1 MQISEFNASVA
12 DLKEK
17 AEAVIQSGSTDLET
31 LVWREYLNACCQPGL
46 IALLVENYLFY
57 AAAYKT
63 LDGQVQNAESPATQI
78 VDTSEDNSPEVGEN
92 HE

>member
-57 AAAYKT
+57 AAGYKT
-63 LDGQVQNAESPATQI
+63 LENQVQKAGAQRVQTDATL
-78 VDTSEDNSPEVGEN
+78 EDRPEVEEN

>member
-57 AAAYKT
+57 AAGYKT
-63 LDGQVQNAESPATQI
+63 LEDQVQKAGVRQAQTATA
-78 VDTSEDNSPEVGEN
+78 SEDSSEVAEN